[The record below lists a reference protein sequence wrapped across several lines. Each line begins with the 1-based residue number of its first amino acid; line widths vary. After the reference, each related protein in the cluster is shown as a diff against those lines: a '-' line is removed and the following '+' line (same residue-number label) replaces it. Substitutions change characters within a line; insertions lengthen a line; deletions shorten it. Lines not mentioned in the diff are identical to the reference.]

1 MPASAHA
8 SQARKEREA
17 WRTRAA
23 VESRR
28 RAEALRQS
36 NIHDR
41 QEMARRTQ
49 SSDAMRERELDM
61 VRLKQA
67 QLREIRN
74 MLSQPVDL
82 AAAGPA
88 GEVAEM

>member
-1 MPASAHA
+1 
-8 SQARKEREA
+8 
-17 WRTRAA
+17 
-23 VESRR
+23 
-28 RAEALRQS
+28 
-36 NIHDR
+36 
-41 QEMARRTQ
+41 MARRTQ